1 MRAIRGF
8 EEEPPIVVESENN
21 TLDLLEEGTGPQ
33 QPVANPYSRSN
44 YKKGRGNHAA
54 PQNVPQSAAAAVASA
69 ENPYS
74 RVHGAAAYSKEI
86 KRGKRRKGCLIALL
100 VVLLAALAVV
110 VAGAAFLL
118 KIEGNMNQDIDEQT
132 KEILSTVDET
142 VEPGDPFYMLLMGV
156 DGSFE
161 RGAGEMNDNEGTRS
175 DSLMLVRIDPKTT
188 KVTMVSIHR
197 DIMLTIP
204 GYGTQKINAA
214 HAFGGPAMAIETVS
228 EFAGVDISHYAE
240 INFDAFKA
248 LVDELGGV
256 TVDVPIE
263 INDYRAGGYVPAGE
277 QTLNGEQALILCRSR
292 HAYDAYG
299 DGDTFRAANQ
309 RMVIGAIIEKILDA
323 DLGTMAKTIMTLSEY
338 VVTDM
343 SVSEIVNLAVS
354 MKDLDVDKDLW
365 SAMTPT
371 TSLFIY
377 ETWYEQIIQPDW
389 DIMME
394 RVDAGEPPVAETIVH
409 ETGTII
415 ANAGSDEDDSGEGEM
430 ADGATVSEPIDH
442 SGHVAVRNGTSI
454 AGAAGSAAEVVEGMG
469 YTADAA
475 DANSSGYNTT
485 VVVYNDKDD
494 RAAAQEIAEEL
505 GKGLVLQNDGAYAFE
520 GDFLVLIGWDWQS

>member
-1 MRAIRGF
+1 MVDSEKNTMNDADDEALTADLSWLD
-8 EEEPPIVVESENN
+8 EEEPADEAPAVEEPII
-21 TLDLLEEGTGPQ
+21 
-33 QPVANPYSRSN
+33 NPYSREAYGS
-44 YKKGRGNHAA
+44 GA
-54 PQNVPQSAAAAVASA
+54 SAAAAGAA
-69 ENPYS
+69 AGAAQAANPYS
-74 RVHGAAAYSKEI
+74 RVHGAANYVKEL
-86 KRGKRRKGCLIALL
+86 KRNRRKKGFLIGLIVFLCALL
-100 VVLLAALAVV
+100 VV
-110 VAGAAFLL
+110 GAYGFMRLVE
-118 KIEGNMNQDIDEQT
+118 IENKMHENVDPGIADVLT
-132 KEILSTVDET
+132 TVDPLQSFE
-142 VEPGDPFYMLLMGV
+142 PFYMLLMGV
-156 DGSFE
+156 DGSYE
-161 RGAGEMNDNEGTRS
+161 RGAGELNDNEGTRS
-175 DSLMLVRIDPKTT
+175 DSLMLVRIDPDNKQ
-188 KVTMVSIHR
+188 VTMVSIHR
-197 DIMLTIP
+197 DIMLQLP

-214 HAFGGPAMAIETVS
+214 HAFGGPRLAIETVS
-228 EFAGVDISHYAE
+228 DFAGVEISHYAE

-248 LVDELGGV
+248 MVDELGGV

-277 QTLNGEQALILCRSR
+277 QTLNGEQAPILCRSR

-309 RMVIGAIIEKILDA
+309 RMVIGAIIEKILRSDPV
-323 DLGTMAKTIMTLSEY
+323 TMLDTIEACSEY

-343 SVSEIVNLAVS
+343 GLADIFGLGVS
-354 MKDLDVDKDLW
+354 MVGMDVQDDLW

-415 ANAGSDEDDSGEGEM
+415 ANAGSGKDDEEEMSG
-430 ADGATVSEPIDH
+430 DTIQEPVMH

-454 AGAAGSAAEVVEGMG
+454 AGAASSAAEVVEAMG
-469 YTADAA
+469 YTTDAR

-485 VVVYNDKDD
+485 VVVYNDASD
-494 RAAAQEIAEEL
+494 RDAANEIAEEL